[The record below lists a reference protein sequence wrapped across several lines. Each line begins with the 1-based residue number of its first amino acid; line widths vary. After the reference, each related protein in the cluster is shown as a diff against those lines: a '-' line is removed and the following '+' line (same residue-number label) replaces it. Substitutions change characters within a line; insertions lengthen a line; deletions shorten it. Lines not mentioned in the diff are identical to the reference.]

1 MLGEV
6 SGHPE
11 DHLLGNANINDLEF
25 YKLEAEETLS
35 SLDSSTSAPQ
45 APPENSA
52 KDKLRLNLDDNYRV
66 GDLAFSPSG
75 NQAFI
80 ALGDNRQSLEQ
91 GTRSKVRGERPIT
104 VGHASPKQNK
114 KPVVP
119 SRTQIQNRLEDL
131 KYSLDFAAQASTDE
145 LSSAQAS
152 TEPSPRRYLPRV
164 PLGSDQDEVENLASP
179 LVSRRGAMSPS
190 TSVASGSTNA
200 SQEGTFRRNLWWDS
214 GADLGTDHTKAKDA
228 VALLGPLE
236 KLTIGNFS
244 NLLRAEPEG
253 KPNAK
258 GAIRGQLPINRL
270 PGSQDQDLDLMK
282 FKLHKF
288 ADSLIQRGQYQ
299 QPQAA
304 SKQSTSKSQP
314 KPTSAS
320 TTSNPSSRKYVQ
332 KKSKSDTSPDG
343 SPLRRKL
350 KTKKFGSPRRSSNVR
365 SSSLTDL
372 THQDNQLINSAIGG
386 RHSVADL
393 SPRSFTNTSSSSS
406 GGQRTVVPLDR

>member
-1 MLGEV
+1 M
-6 SGHPE
+6 
-11 DHLLGNANINDLEF
+11 
-25 YKLEAEETLS
+25 
-35 SLDSSTSAPQ
+35 DSTEISVPQ
-45 APPENSA
+45 AE
-52 KDKLRLNLDDNYRV
+52 KEKLRLNLDENYRV

-80 ALGDNRQSLEQ
+80 AIGDNRQSSNLEQ
-91 GTRSKVRGERPIT
+91 GTRSKIRGERPIT

-114 KPVVP
+114 RPVVP
-119 SRTQIQNRLEDL
+119 SRSAIQNRLEDL
-131 KYSLDFAAQASTDE
+131 KFSLDFAAQASDE

-164 PLGSDQDEVENLASP
+164 PLGSDQDEGSENLASP

-270 PGSQDQDLDLMK
+270 PGSQDQEDDLMK

-288 ADSLIQRGQYQ
+288 ADSLIQRGQYASQ
-299 QPQAA
+299 QVLF
-304 SKQSTSKSQP
+304 
-314 KPTSAS
+314 
-320 TTSNPSSRKYVQ
+320 NF
-332 KKSKSDTSPDG
+332 D
-343 SPLRRKL
+343 
-350 KTKKFGSPRRSSNVR
+350 
-365 SSSLTDL
+365 SL
-372 THQDNQLINSAIGG
+372 H
-386 RHSVADL
+386 
-393 SPRSFTNTSSSSS
+393 PY
-406 GGQRTVVPLDR
+406 DRIY

>member
-1 MLGEV
+1 MIGEV

-11 DHLLGNANINDLEF
+11 DHLLGNAALNDLEF

-35 SLDSSTSAPQ
+35 SLDSTDISAPQ
-45 APPENSA
+45 DSENPA
-52 KDKLRLNLDDNYRV
+52 KDKLRLNLDENYRV

-80 ALGDNRQSLEQ
+80 AIGDNRQSSNLEQ
-91 GTRSKVRGERPIT
+91 GTRSKIRGERPIT
-104 VGHASPKQNK
+104 VGHASAKQNK
-114 KPVVP
+114 RPVVP
-119 SRTQIQNRLEDL
+119 SRSAIQNRLEDL
-131 KYSLDFAAQASTDE
+131 KFSLDFAAQASDE

-164 PLGSDQDEVENLASP
+164 PLGSDQDEGSENLASP

-270 PGSQDQDLDLMK
+270 PGSQDQEDDLMK

-288 ADSLIQRGQYQ
+288 ADSLIQRGQYASQ
-299 QPQAA
+299 QVLFEIFIFC
-304 SKQSTSKSQP
+304 P
-314 KPTSAS
+314 KIQLWFPE
-320 TTSNPSSRKYVQ
+320 KIVHI
-332 KKSKSDTSPDG
+332 
-343 SPLRRKL
+343 
-350 KTKKFGSPRRSSNVR
+350 FG
-365 SSSLTDL
+365 
-372 THQDNQLINSAIGG
+372 
-386 RHSVADL
+386 
-393 SPRSFTNTSSSSS
+393 
-406 GGQRTVVPLDR
+406 